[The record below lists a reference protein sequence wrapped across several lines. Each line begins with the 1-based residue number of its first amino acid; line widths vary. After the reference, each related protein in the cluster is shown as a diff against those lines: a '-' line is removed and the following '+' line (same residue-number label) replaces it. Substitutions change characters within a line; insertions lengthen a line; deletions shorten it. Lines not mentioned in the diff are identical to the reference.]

1 MKRKELNLLIE
12 KAIDVV
18 KTMPY
23 GENTTTNRIV
33 HLISPNVDLD
43 FDELFEIENEIY
55 MLDESNEMV
64 LDKLSHFN
72 KIQGLA
78 YNLDFIKLENKG
90 IPDNCCNKVEFE
102 YSEGNFRRII
112 EGIID
117 FRTGRIV
124 IYDAGLINN
133 TIIVEVSE
141 ENRTSL
147 VKLFPKDI
155 FDEEEKEIRH
165 AEIAVEDGIDWS
177 VSVENNELGYRRI
190 FGNVAK
196 ADDIPMTGAKELF
209 KQINKMLVE
218 LNEFTDDFE
227 KVLKPWYMRQ

>member
-1 MKRKELNLLIE
+1 MKRKELSLLIE
-12 KAIDVV
+12 KAIDLV
-18 KTMPY
+18 KALPY

-33 HLISPNVDLD
+33 HLISPNADLD
-43 FDELFEIENEIY
+43 FDELFEIENAIY
-55 MLDESNEMV
+55 TLDESNEMV

-102 YSEGNFRRII
+102 YSEGNFRRMI

-124 IYDAGLINN
+124 IHEAGLINN
-133 TIIVEVSE
+133 TIIVEISDE
-141 ENRTSL
+141 DRTSL
-147 VKLFPKDI
+147 VKLFSKDI
-155 FDEEEKEIRH
+155 FDEEEKEISH
-165 AEIAVEDGIDWS
+165 TGIAIEDGIEWS

-190 FGNVAK
+190 FGNATV
-196 ADDIPMTGAKELF
+196 ADDICMIGAKELL
-209 KQINKMLVE
+209 KLTNKILV
-218 LNEFTDDFE
+218 
-227 KVLKPWYMRQ
+227 VYR